1 MEKPPSQLMGIS
13 LSTGNQCLDV
23 VIGTHDLSLKVFMS
37 LSHGWFICL
46 LPQSRYPPKEN
57 PGVVFSAIEGLLLA
71 IHLQTQLVHLHL
83 LR

>member
-23 VIGTHDLSLKVFMS
+23 VIGTHDLSLKVFVP

-46 LPQSRYPPKEN
+46 LPRSRLHLPKEN

-71 IHLQTQLVHLHL
+71 IHLQTQ
-83 LR
+83 